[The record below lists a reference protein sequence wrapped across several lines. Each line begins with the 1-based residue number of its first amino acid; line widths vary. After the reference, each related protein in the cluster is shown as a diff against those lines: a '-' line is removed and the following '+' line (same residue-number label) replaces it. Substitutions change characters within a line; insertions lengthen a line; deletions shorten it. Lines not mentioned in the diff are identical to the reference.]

1 MALVVAPVAA
11 ALLAWL
17 LVSLAAPEAAP
28 VYEASISLTFAGELD
43 LPQPAPR
50 SEVLERAASGAGKS
64 IELAGRRIALA
75 RSDLRTPF
83 TTEISGDRR
92 TITFLARDIVE
103 KDAEGFALY
112 AARRFWES
120 QGETPISLTPGN
132 VTTVGERALAGGST
146 NQPLAVG
153 LIVLGFA
160 IIAVAGSSHAARRV
174 IPAMLHILPG

>member
-1 MALVVAPVAA
+1 MALLVAPAAA
-11 ALLAWL
+11 ALVAWL
-17 LVSLAAPEAAP
+17 FASLASPGATH
-28 VYEASISLTFAGELD
+28 VYEASITLAFAGELD

-50 SEVLERAASGAGKS
+50 PEGLETAAPGAGDS
-64 IELAGRRIALA
+64 LDLAGQRVTLA

-103 KDAEGFALY
+103 KDAEEFALY
-112 AARRFWES
+112 AARRFWER
-120 QGETPISLTPGN
+120 QGETPISLTPGS
-132 VTTVGERALAGGST
+132 VATVGARALAGGST

-160 IIAVAGSSHAARRV
+160 IIAVAGSSDAARRV